1 VQRQVLVDICPVCGL
16 PKDLCVCEQ
25 ISKESARITVR
36 LEVRRFGKQTTVIE
50 GIDPK
55 GNNLQKIAQ
64 QLKSALACGGTAKNG
79 TILLQGDHRDLIKD
93 KLVKLGFNSNS
104 IEIQ

>member
-1 VQRQVLVDICPVCGL
+1 VDICPVCGL

-25 ISKESARITVR
+25 ISKESAKITVR

-55 GNNLQKIAQ
+55 YNDLQKVAQ
-64 QLKSALACGGTAKNG
+64 QLKTSLACGGTAKNG
-79 TILLQGDHRDLIKD
+79 AILLQGDHRDVIKD
-93 KLVKLGFNSNS
+93 KLVQLGFNNDSV
-104 IEIQ
+104 EVQ

>member
-1 VQRQVLVDICPVCGL
+1 MVDICPVCGL

-25 ISKESARITVR
+25 ISKESAKITVR

-55 GNNLQKIAQ
+55 YNDLQKVAQ
-64 QLKSALACGGTAKNG
+64 QLKTSLACGGTAKNG
-79 TILLQGDHRDLIKD
+79 AILLQGDHRDVIKD
-93 KLVKLGFNSNS
+93 KLVQLGFNNDSV
-104 IEIQ
+104 EVQ

>member
-1 VQRQVLVDICPVCGL
+1 VEICSVCGL

-25 ISKESARITVR
+25 ISKESAKITVR

-55 GNNLQKIAQ
+55 YNNLQKVAQ
-64 QLKSALACGGTAKNG
+64 QLKTALACGGTAKNG
-79 TILLQGDHRDLIKD
+79 TILLQGDHRDVIKER
-93 KLVKLGFNSNS
+93 LVQLGFNKDAV
-104 IEIQ
+104 EVQ

>member
-1 VQRQVLVDICPVCGL
+1 MEICSVCGL

-25 ISKESARITVR
+25 ISKESAKITVR

-55 GNNLQKIAQ
+55 YNDLQKVAQ
-64 QLKSALACGGTAKNG
+64 QLKTALACGGTAKNG
-79 TILLQGDHRDLIKD
+79 TILLQGDHRDVIKN
-93 KLVKLGFNSNS
+93 KLVQLGFNNNAV
-104 IEIQ
+104 EVQ

>member
-1 VQRQVLVDICPVCGL
+1 MEICSVCGL

-25 ISKESARITVR
+25 ISKESAKITVR

-55 GNNLQKIAQ
+55 YNNLQKVAQ
-64 QLKSALACGGTAKNG
+64 QLKTALACGGTAKNG
-79 TILLQGDHRDLIKD
+79 TILLQGDHRDVIKER
-93 KLVKLGFNSNS
+93 LVQLGFNKDAV
-104 IEIQ
+104 EVQ

>member
-1 VQRQVLVDICPVCGL
+1 MEICSVCGL

-25 ISKESARITVR
+25 ISKESAKITVR

-55 GNNLQKIAQ
+55 YNDLPKVAK
-64 QLKSALACGGTAKNG
+64 QLKTALACGGTAKNG
-79 TILLQGDHRDLIKD
+79 TILLQGDHRDVIKD
-93 KLVKLGFNSNS
+93 KLVRLGFNDNTV
-104 IEIQ
+104 EVQ

>member
-1 VQRQVLVDICPVCGL
+1 MVDICPICGL

-55 GNNLQKIAQ
+55 YNDLQKVAQ
-64 QLKSALACGGTAKNG
+64 QLKTSLACGGTAKNG
-79 TILLQGDHRDLIKD
+79 AILLQGDHRDVIKD
-93 KLVKLGFNSNS
+93 KLVQLGFNDDSV
-104 IEIQ
+104 EIQ

>member
-1 VQRQVLVDICPVCGL
+1 MAEICSVCGL

-25 ISKESARITVR
+25 ISKESSKITVR

-55 GNNLQKIAQ
+55 YNDLQKIAQ
-64 QLKSALACGGTAKNG
+64 QLKTTLACGGTAKNG
-79 TILLQGDHRDLIKD
+79 AIILQGDHRDSIKD
-93 KLVKLGFNSNS
+93 KLISLGFKESS